1 MLHSEFPRARSS
13 DPWTS
18 HAAADQVASNQHF
31 EKILETLR
39 QHGALGKDGIA
50 RVSGLRPDQV
60 WRRLSEMEKMGLIF
74 QTGRTVKSDAGR
86 QEREWNIYD

>member
-1 MLHSEFPRARSS
+1 MFSDFPRARVT

-18 HAAADQVASNQHF
+18 HAAAEKVAGAQHF
-31 EKILETLR
+31 EQIIATLR

-50 RVSGLRPDQV
+50 RLSGLRPDQV
-60 WRRLSEMEKMGLIF
+60 WRRLSEMEKLGLIS

-86 QEREWNIYD
+86 QEREWNIHD